1 MPERAVGGTRRAV
14 NHRRAGRIRCDLA
27 RHDGKSVLVE
37 SNFDN
42 RRRVA
47 RTHGQ
52 RMNRNCCNDQAF
64 HSDRIL
70 SVFRPAVLPDD
81 AHIKAFPLS
90 VIVIVVS
97 NVCKEFVKS
106 PDLVPVGRFL
116 QPTCSNRRMRWP
128 STSISSKNIL
138 AGEEQSVRKCRRS
151 HMRHSISNRNEVE

>member
-1 MPERAVGGTRRAV
+1 M
-14 NHRRAGRIRCDLA
+14 L
-27 RHDGKSVLVE
+27 
-37 SNFDN
+37 
-42 RRRVA
+42 
-47 RTHGQ
+47 
-52 RMNRNCCNDQAF
+52 
-64 HSDRIL
+64 L

-138 AGEEQSVRKCRRS
+138 EEKGLNLLTRVYRYSWSYPFIFLMRRVRVLGIGSDDKPLLQHRREVI
-151 HMRHSISNRNEVE
+151 SIEVNPALDPDRRAKR

>member
-1 MPERAVGGTRRAV
+1 M
-14 NHRRAGRIRCDLA
+14 
-27 RHDGKSVLVE
+27 
-37 SNFDN
+37 
-42 RRRVA
+42 
-47 RTHGQ
+47 
-52 RMNRNCCNDQAF
+52 
-64 HSDRIL
+64 
-70 SVFRPAVLPDD
+70 FRPAVLPDD

-138 AGEEQSVRKCRRS
+138 EEKGLNLLTRVYRYSWSYPFIFLMRRVRVLGIGSDDKPLLQHRREVI
-151 HMRHSISNRNEVE
+151 SIEVNPALDPDRRAKR